1 MTVLALGAIVVL
13 ALLVGLTWAMLRA
26 RADRRWAAAEQAARW
41 ADAHEAVG
49 GVTRVL
55 VRRSARLP
63 SGEVR
68 VLGESVIDE
77 VPTAIPTGTAGSTA
91 PGRPPSTAR
100 STSTAAP
107 TWADGPPGGRLP

>member
-1 MTVLALGAIVVL
+1 VKVLALGAIVVL
-13 ALLVGLTWAMLRA
+13 VLVVGLTWALLRA
-26 RADRRWAAAEQAARW
+26 RADRRWAAAAEAARW
-41 ADAHEAVG
+41 TDAHEAVG

-77 VPTAIPTGTAGSTA
+77 VPDGDPDWHGRFDRARQAAVDRAIDLNGSSYL
-91 PGRPPSTAR
+91 G
-100 STSTAAP
+100 
-107 TWADGPPGGRLP
+107 

>member
-13 ALLVGLTWAMLRA
+13 ALLVGLTWALLRA

-41 ADAHEAVG
+41 ADTHEAVG

-55 VRRSARLP
+55 VRRAARLP

-77 VPTAIPTGTAGSTA
+77 VADGDPDWHGRFDRARQTAIDRAIDLNGGSYL
-91 PGRPPSTAR
+91 G
-100 STSTAAP
+100 
-107 TWADGPPGGRLP
+107 